1 LKIGNSICG
10 MIKVAGG
17 EGVYVASIQAAGDL
31 LGLTWGDA
39 PGWYGLRRWRGGEG
53 LVRRGLVSAIVEGV
67 GYVDGVSFEA
77 AGRREVGGG
86 LRWWTWWVE
95 LYGTTNFTN
104 GHEWACGER
113 ACEERGGNAVLGW
126 CNF

>member
-1 LKIGNSICG
+1 

-77 AGRREVGGG
+77 AGRREVRGERSFRWRVR
-86 LRWWTWWVE
+86 LRWRAWRVE

-113 ACEERGGNAVLGW
+113 ACEDRGGNAVLGW